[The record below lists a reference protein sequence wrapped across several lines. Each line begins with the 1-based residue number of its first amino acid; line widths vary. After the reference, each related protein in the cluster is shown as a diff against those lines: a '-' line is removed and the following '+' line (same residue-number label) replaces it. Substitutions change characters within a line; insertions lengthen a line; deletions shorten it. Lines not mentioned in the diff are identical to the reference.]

1 MNTKFMATC
10 KSVFMSFSKSIHGVI
25 QQDEKKDVVN
35 EEASDNDGVEGSK
48 RRRIQ
53 MKQETGNASSYGG
66 SEYMVV
72 ERIGV
77 KQDQCWEIE

>member
-1 MNTKFMATC
+1 MVK
-10 KSVFMSFSKSIHGVI
+10 
-25 QQDEKKDVVN
+25 
-35 EEASDNDGVEGSK
+35 EEASANDDDEGRK

-53 MKQETGNASSYGG
+53 MKQETGSASSYGG

-77 KQDQCWEIE
+77 KQDQCSGI